1 MTATLDPDYRKM
13 VSDAAGVPYLDNMT
27 QECLQPVQALLAEQP
42 ALDEALRSRAHRLAG
57 GTATVGLPA
66 LAAALKAL
74 EKACSSHTQPEA
86 APLYAAC
93 HERLAEVYSA
103 LAAEAS
109 SRSSL

>member
-1 MTATLDPDYRKM
+1 MTASLDHDYRKM

-27 QECLQPVQALLAEQP
+27 QECLQSVQALLQEQP
-42 ALDEALRSRAHRLAG
+42 ALGEALRSRAHRLAG

-66 LAAALKAL
+66 VAASLKAL
-74 EKACSSHTQPEA
+74 EKTCSAQPEADA
-86 APLYAAC
+86 APLYADCQA
-93 HERLAEVYSA
+93 RLAEVYEA